1 MRAVFA
7 PALVMLASLAPVS
20 PHDACDLPS
29 HASPL
34 PTTCPVPTPMLSFVQ
49 DGLRRDFRE
58 EIAST
63 TVDPERDTPDGLRE
77 DGRREYAQAFGVNLV
92 GFAFLTRPPA
102 VVRDVTRRYGVLCH
116 ANGDVDHTLSP
127 RSSMRAVFCGC
138 SILECVS
145 IPRSSQRNL
154 LSLVDEP

>member
-20 PHDACDLPS
+20 PHDACDPLS

-34 PTTCPVPTPMLSFVQ
+34 PTTCPVPTPTLSFVQ
-49 DGLRRDFRE
+49 DRLRRDFRE
-58 EIAST
+58 KIASI

-92 GFAFLTRPPA
+92 GLAFLTRPPA
-102 VVRDVTRRYGVLCH
+102 VIRDVTRRYGVFVSKN

-127 RSSMRAVFCGC
+127 RSSMRAVF
-138 SILECVS
+138 
-145 IPRSSQRNL
+145 
-154 LSLVDEP
+154 

>member
-20 PHDACDLPS
+20 PHDACDPLS

-34 PTTCPVPTPMLSFVQ
+34 PTTCPVPTPTLSFVQ
-49 DGLRRDFRE
+49 DRLRRDFRE
-58 EIAST
+58 KIASI

-102 VVRDVTRRYGVLCH
+102 VVRDVTRRYGVLCRRMRMATWTILSH
-116 ANGDVDHTLSP
+116 LDHRCALYSAGTVSP
-127 RSSMRAVFCGC
+127 RSSSAIC
-138 SILECVS
+138 
-145 IPRSSQRNL
+145 
-154 LSLVDEP
+154 

>member
-1 MRAVFA
+1 MPAVFA

-20 PHDACDLPS
+20 PHDACDPLS

-34 PTTCPVPTPMLSFVQ
+34 PTTCPVPTPTLSFVQ
-49 DGLRRDFRE
+49 DRLRRDFRE
-58 EIAST
+58 KIASI

-102 VVRDVTRRYGVLCH
+102 VVRDVTRRYGVLCRRMRMATWTIRSH
-116 ANGDVDHTLSP
+116 LDQRCARYSAGTVSP
-127 RSSMRAVFCGC
+127 RSSSAIC
-138 SILECVS
+138 
-145 IPRSSQRNL
+145 
-154 LSLVDEP
+154 

>member
-20 PHDACDLPS
+20 PHDACDPLS

-34 PTTCPVPTPMLSFVQ
+34 PTTCPVPTPTLSFVQ
-49 DGLRRDFRE
+49 DRLRRDFRE
-58 EIAST
+58 KIASI

-92 GFAFLTRPPA
+92 GLAFLTRPPA
-102 VVRDVTRRYGVLCH
+102 VVRDVTRRYGVLCRRMRMATWTIRSH
-116 ANGDVDHTLSP
+116 LDQRCARYSAGTVSP
-127 RSSMRAVFCGC
+127 RSSSAIC
-138 SILECVS
+138 
-145 IPRSSQRNL
+145 
-154 LSLVDEP
+154 

>member
-20 PHDACDLPS
+20 PHDACDPLS
-29 HASPL
+29 QASPL

-49 DGLRRDFRE
+49 DRLRRDFRE
-58 EIAST
+58 KIASI

-102 VVRDVTRRYGVLCH
+102 VVRDVTRRYGVLCRRMRMATWTIRSH
-116 ANGDVDHTLSP
+116 LDQRCARYSAGTVSP
-127 RSSMRAVFCGC
+127 RSSSAIC
-138 SILECVS
+138 
-145 IPRSSQRNL
+145 
-154 LSLVDEP
+154 